1 MFSRWSSPEAV
12 FQLLKEI
19 SRGQPCDIGGIA
31 DYHMIDERGGIQWPL
46 AEGAAS
52 PEVERRL
59 FADGR
64 FFHADERAR
73 FLFDPP
79 RPAPEMA
86 DAEYPFILLSGRGSS
101 AQWHTGT
108 RTDKSDVL
116 CQLAPTGIYIEINPA
131 DARQLGIE
139 TGADVRIASRRA
151 KITARAFVTP
161 TVAEGQV
168 FIPMHYEAMNQ
179 LLPCV
184 FDPHSRQP
192 SYKCCAVKLA
202 AITGSGEF

>member
-1 MFSRWSSPEAV
+1 MFARWASPEAV

-19 SRGQPCDIGGIA
+19 SRGQPCDINGIA
-31 DYHMIDERGGIQWPL
+31 DYHMIDERGGVQWPL
-46 AEGAAS
+46 PEGSAP
-52 PEVERRL
+52 PETERRL

-64 FFHADERAR
+64 FYHADGRAR

-101 AQWHTGT
+101 SQWHTGT

-116 CQLAPTGIYIEINPA
+116 RKLAPTEIYIEINPE
-131 DARQLGIE
+131 DAREARIE
-139 TGADVRIASRRA
+139 TGDEVRVTSRRA
-151 KITARAFVTP
+151 EIVARAFVTP
-161 TVAEGQV
+161 TVEPRQA

-179 LLPCV
+179 LVSCV
-184 FDPHSRQP
+184 IDPHSRQP
-192 SYKCCAVKLA
+192 SFKCCAVRIASKAEQYPL
-202 AITGSGEF
+202 